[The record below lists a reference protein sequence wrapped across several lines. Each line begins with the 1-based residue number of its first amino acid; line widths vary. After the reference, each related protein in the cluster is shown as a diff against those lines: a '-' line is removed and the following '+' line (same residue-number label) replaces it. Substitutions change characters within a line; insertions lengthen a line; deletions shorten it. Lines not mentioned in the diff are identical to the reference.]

1 MSTSMKQLKK
11 PLLLSKEKAA
21 NDESSAYSWSYWRNL
36 AYKVWM
42 AIQDIGTT
50 ELVNNTGYVIKF
62 WYNLVDYGPLEYLGH
77 TLQVGA
83 NELTDKEKFQDSF
96 SSMPRFVIIKVNG
109 KPQIGFHPVDFVE
122 YEKFVFNLNP
132 EGKLII
138 HLTARSYGKQFLCFL
153 FFFFIYID
161 FVFPNY
167 YPFGFDFVVHCLL

>member
-1 MSTSMKQLKK
+1 MKQLKK
-11 PLLLSKEKAA
+11 PLLLSKEKAT

-42 AIQDIGTT
+42 AMWDIGTT

-62 WYNLVDYGPLEYLGH
+62 
-77 TLQVGA
+77 
-83 NELTDKEKFQDSF
+83 
-96 SSMPRFVIIKVNG
+96 MIIKVNG

-138 HLTARSYGKQFLCFL
+138 HLTAR
-153 FFFFIYID
+153 IYD
-161 FVFPNY
+161 K
-167 YPFGFDFVVHCLL
+167 DVVKAEEIVTCDEVIA